1 MSTTANPAA
10 NAVTA
15 QGGLIW
21 LLRHELKLQ
30 LRESPSSRW
39 LIWVVIAVVGLSVL
53 GAVVARGLLERNATR
68 LLAALPLDQLPT
80 SALAVV
86 SLVTLLLFTM
96 MLSLSVRTAVQTLF
110 ERGDVDLLL
119 SSPIDTRVVLAARGL
134 WVFLSALLSVAVFVV
149 PLVIGAAI
157 FLGPKVLGVL
167 PLLVSLALIGS
178 GLGLLV
184 TLMLVRA
191 IGARRARTA
200 AQVVGV
206 MMGALFYLFTQ
217 LGRFVNSDSLPWL
230 QTISAGISN
239 LSADSPL
246 LLPARAALLE
256 PLPTLLMLVLG
267 ALTFAGSVQ
276 LMHRAY
282 LTGATSSVTGGRVRL
297 SKNARPIRF
306 QRNFFAVVLQKEW
319 RLILRDP
326 LLISRTLLQLVYFI
340 PTAFIFFGN
349 NSDRGN
355 FLTITGIF
363 PLLAFAAV
371 FIGGSLAQNITQI
384 VVSAEDAPELL
395 RMAPAS
401 ARNLRIAKLVAAIAP
416 AWALFAPLI
425 LWRATLEPRSLLI
438 FVPFAAV
445 TVLGGLMMLWSAKP
459 FNRADLIKK
468 PQGNQHWIVGLS
480 LLLLDIAWLAVVL
493 APGWWATSAVLIG
506 LTLPLVTWLLSRDR
520 SRLAY

>member
-1 MSTTANPAA
+1 MSQSENP
-10 NAVTA
+10 VTA
-15 QGGLIW
+15 RGGLLW
-21 LLRHELKLQ
+21 LLRFELKLQ

-53 GAVVARGLLERNATR
+53 GAVVARGLLERSATGLLGSMSLER
-68 LLAALPLDQLPT
+68 LPPQALAFVSLAA
-80 SALAVV
+80 
-86 SLVTLLLFTM
+86 LLLFTT
-96 MLSLSVRTAVQTLF
+96 MLSLSVRNAVQTLF

-134 WVFLSALLSVAVFVV
+134 WVFLSALLSIAVFVV
-149 PLVIGAAI
+149 PLTIGAAI
-157 FLGPKVLGVL
+157 FAGPSVLGVL

-184 TLMLVRA
+184 TLFLVRT

-206 MMGALFYLFTQ
+206 LLGAGFYLVTQ
-217 LGRFVNSDSLPWL
+217 LGRFVNSDDLPWL
-230 QTISAGISN
+230 QNISARLSN
-239 LSADSPL
+239 LAPDSPL
-246 LLPARAALLE
+246 LLPARAALFE
-256 PLPTLLMLVLG
+256 PLPTLLMLALG
-267 ALTFAGSVQ
+267 VLTFAGSVQ
-276 LMHRAY
+276 LTHKAF
-282 LTGATSSVTGGRVRL
+282 LTGATSSVTGGRVRVG
-297 SKNARPIRF
+297 NRTRPMRF

-326 LLISRTLLQLVYFI
+326 MLISRTLLQLVYFL

-349 NSDRGN
+349 DTDRGN
-355 FLTITGIF
+355 FLTITGVF

-384 VVSAEDAPELL
+384 VVAAEDAPELL

-401 ARNLRIAKLVAAIAP
+401 AQNLRIAKLIAAITP
-416 AWALFAPLI
+416 AWLLFAPLI

-438 FVPFAAV
+438 FVPFTAV

-459 FNRADLIKK
+459 FNRADLIK
-468 PQGNQHWIVGLS
+468 PRGGNQHWIVGLS
-480 LLLLDIAWLAVVL
+480 LLTLDIAWLATVL
-493 APGWWATSAVLIG
+493 APGWWALSAALVG
-506 LTLPLVTWLLSRDR
+506 LTLPITAWLLNRDR

>member
-1 MSTTANPAA
+1 MSQSVNP
-10 NAVTA
+10 VTA
-15 QGGLIW
+15 RGGLIW

-53 GAVVARGLLERNATR
+53 GAVVARGLLERNAAMSLT
-68 LLAALPLDQLPT
+68 ALSLQQLPT
-80 SALAVV
+80 QVLAFV
-86 SLVTLLLFTM
+86 SLAALLLFTT
-96 MLSLSVRTAVQTLF
+96 MLSLSVRNAVQTLF

-134 WVFLSALLSVAVFVV
+134 WVFLSALLSIAVFVV
-149 PLVIGAAI
+149 PLTIGAAI
-157 FLGPKVLGVL
+157 FAGPRVLGVL

-184 TLMLVRA
+184 TLFLVRT

-206 MMGALFYLFTQ
+206 LMGAVFYLVTQ
-217 LGRFVNSDSLPWL
+217 LGRFVNSDNLPWL
-230 QTISAGISN
+230 QNISSS
-239 LSADSPL
+239 LSSLTSDSPL
-246 LLPARAALLE
+246 LLPARAALFE
-256 PLPTLLMLVLG
+256 PLPTLLMLALG
-267 ALTFAGSVQ
+267 ILTFAGSVQ
-276 LMHRAY
+276 LTHKAF
-282 LTGATSSVTGGRVRL
+282 LTGATSSVTGGRVRVG
-297 SKNARPIRF
+297 NRTRPMRF

-326 LLISRTLLQLVYFI
+326 MLISRTLLQLVYFL

-349 NSDRGN
+349 DTTRGN
-355 FLTITGIF
+355 FLTITGVF

-384 VVSAEDAPELL
+384 VVAAEDAPELL

-401 ARNLRIAKLVAAIAP
+401 ARNLRIAKLIAAITP
-416 AWALFAPLI
+416 AWLLFAPLI

-438 FVPFAAV
+438 FVPFTAV

-459 FNRADLIKK
+459 FNRADLIK
-468 PQGNQHWIVGLS
+468 PRAGNQHWIVGLS
-480 LLLLDIAWLAVVL
+480 LLVLDIAWLATVL
-493 APGWWATSAVLIG
+493 APGWWAVSAALVG
-506 LTLPLVTWLLSRDR
+506 LTLPITAWLLNRDR